1 MEAMTCYCSKDLCNN
16 KNFHK
21 KEFLKWRKVAKK
33 QLNSKVTSFWLTLL
47 DASLNGF
54 TGFVVLI
61 FGILAVRAILSLR
74 RKRRLEIVDDEVD
87 PEMESREVEEDPV
100 EEDSSNEADKK
111 DL

>member
-1 MEAMTCYCSKDLCNN
+1 MTCYCSKDLCNN

-74 RKRRLEIVDDEVD
+74 RKRRLDGVY
-87 PEMESREVEEDPV
+87 PEMESQEIEEDPV
-100 EEDSSNEADKK
+100 EEDSSNEDDKK
-111 DL
+111 EL